1 MPHRVT
7 PFADSE
13 FTLRNEGLYSEQV
26 WLRASSEPIRFAQGQ
41 LREGS
46 VALGLEMLSA
56 AKHDSRGRQ
65 AASTGCH
72 PFRYAQGK
80 L

>member
-7 PFADSE
+7 PFADSS
-13 FTLRNEGLYSEQV
+13 LHSEQV

-46 VALGLEMLSA
+46 VALGLEVLSA

-72 PFRYAQGK
+72 PERSEGSRQHRP
-80 L
+80 